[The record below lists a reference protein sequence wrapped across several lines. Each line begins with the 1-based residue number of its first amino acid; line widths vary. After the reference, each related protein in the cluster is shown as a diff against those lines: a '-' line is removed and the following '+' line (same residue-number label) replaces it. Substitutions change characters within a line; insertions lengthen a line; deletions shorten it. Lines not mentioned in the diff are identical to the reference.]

1 MGLLKIFPLFIIFS
15 VILSIPSLGA
25 QIATLKVWVE
35 GDVGVVLEGSN
46 TLIVPLGGKNGTWIT
61 VKNIGDIDDTIKL
74 EGVLDST
81 NEYAK
86 DWIKFSF
93 KCSETVGECDDVPSS
108 YRHEVNNMRI
118 TPDINETQFYLE
130 VEAYKRTIEP
140 MNVTMTAYSMTKY
153 KKDSGLKNIE
163 IKIKSSGGW
172 SIRELPGLSFYS
184 IPLVF
189 LIPGII
195 FYKKMI

>member
-1 MGLLKIFPLFIIFS
+1 MRFLKILPLFIIFT
-15 VILSIPSLGA
+15 VILSVNAIGA

-35 GDVGVVLEGSN
+35 GDVGVVLDGTD
-46 TLIVPLGGKNGTWIT
+46 TLVVPLGGKNGTWIT
-61 VKNIGDIDDTIKL
+61 VKNIGNIDDVIKL

-93 KCSETVGECDDVPSS
+93 KCSETVGECNDVPSS

-130 VEAYKRTIEP
+130 VTAYKRTIEP

-153 KKDSGLKNIE
+153 KKDSGLKNIK
-163 IKIKSSGGW
+163 IKIKNSSGW
-172 SIRELPGLSFYS
+172 SIRELPGLSVYS
-184 IPLVF
+184 IPLVL

-195 FYKKMI
+195 FYKMI